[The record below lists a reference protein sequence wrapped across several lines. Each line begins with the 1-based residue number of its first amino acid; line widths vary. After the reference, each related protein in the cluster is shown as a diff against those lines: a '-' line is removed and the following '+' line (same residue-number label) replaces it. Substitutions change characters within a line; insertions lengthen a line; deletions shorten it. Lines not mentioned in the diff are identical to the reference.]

1 MQTQANGELIY
12 DMINGFLEAIP
23 IELPGNAIVEDEFK
37 PGSPCFELYAQ
48 VYEANRR
55 LCGRLGV
62 NEDED
67 VELVIDN
74 LLQIGKHLSLKM
86 FRYGI
91 ALSAK
96 RPLSEDLRDCSYF
109 D

>member
-1 MQTQANGELIY
+1 MWET
-12 DMINGFLEAIP
+12 
-23 IELPGNAIVEDEFK
+23 
-37 PGSPCFELYAQ
+37 
-48 VYEANRR
+48 
-55 LCGRLGV
+55 GRVGV

-67 VELVIDN
+67 VELIIDN

-96 RPLSEDLRDCSYF
+96 MPLSEDWRDCSYF